1 MKKILVVS
9 GSGKETSKAVAEKLL
24 YILTDMGMQ
33 EKAEVNIVDI
43 KDFDEDIKKGDMII
57 STMLIDNEK
66 YKMPIFSGL
75 PFLTGIR
82 LNEEIDKIVC
92 AL

>member
-1 MKKILVVS
+1 MKNILVIS
-9 GSGKETSKAVAEKLL
+9 GSGKETSKAVADKLSA
-24 YILTDMGMQ
+24 ILSDRGIS
-33 EKAEVNIVDI
+33 EKADVNITEL
-43 KDFDEDIKKGDMII
+43 KNFDEDIKKGDMVV
-57 STMLIDNEK
+57 STMVIDNEK
-66 YKMPIFSGL
+66 YQVPVFNAM